1 MENLPPHQTKIAPAG
16 AKLFNL
22 DSEIAKQKNDFLNS
36 RTHNKSSLWC
46 GGLPKHIAI
55 IPDGN
60 RRWAKKRGL
69 ASWIGHRQG
78 AKNFERIAKAANE
91 LNIYCLTF
99 WGGSYDNLTK
109 RSEKELKFLKEIYR
123 INFSRLLKNKDIYR
137 LKTKVSILGQWSE
150 LLSEKVKAPMLEVI
164 KRTEAHGQHFLNFLI
179 GYNGTHEMLEAIKK
193 IVQKSKEKQAFGIT
207 PQLIKESL
215 WTKDL
220 PPVDL
225 VIRTGL
231 EGDPHWSN
239 GFMMWDTAD
248 SQFYF
253 TETLWPD
260 FSDKEFIKAIESY
273 SARERRIG
281 A

>member
-1 MENLPPHQTKIAPAG
+1 MEN
-16 AKLFNL
+16 
-22 DSEIAKQKNDFLNS
+22 
-36 RTHNKSSLWC
+36 
-46 GGLPKHIAI
+46 LPKHIAI

-69 ASWIGHRQG
+69 PVWLGHRAG
-78 AKNFERIAKAANE
+78 AKGFEKIAKAA
-91 LNIYCLTF
+91 LDLGIFCLTF

-109 RSEKELKFLKEIYR
+109 RPEKELKFLKEVYR
-123 INFSRLLKNKDIYR
+123 VHFSRLLKNKEIYR
-137 LKTKVSILGQWSE
+137 DKVRVNVFGCWREILDERVKKPMEEVIEKTKTHNS
-150 LLSEKVKAPMLEVI
+150 
-164 KRTEAHGQHFLNFLI
+164 RFLNFLI
-179 GYNGTHEMLEAIKK
+179 GYNGTSEMMEAIEK
-193 IVQKSKEKQAFGIT
+193 IVKKCKENQAFKIT
-207 PQLIKESL
+207 PQLVKENL
-215 WTKDL
+215 WTKEL

-260 FSDKEFIKAIESY
+260 FSEKEFIKSIESY
-273 SARERRIG
+273 SKRERRLG